1 MAELKITEMQMPG
14 KIEFNYEE
22 LKAELS
28 AKVKTYES
36 MIYTPETMAE
46 GKKDRA
52 NLNRLSKALND
63 ARLQKEREYMQPF
76 NTFKAQVAEIRSI
89 IDRASLSIDKQIK
102 EYEIQQKEA
111 KRHDIAQIFEMGHE
125 VGSIPRWLEMEQVE
139 NPKWLNAT
147 TSMSAIQDEIGE
159 ICDKIKN
166 DLDILAELPE
176 YSFEATEVY
185 KSSLDLGKAMA
196 EGKRLADIQKRKEA
210 EMKARELR
218 EQEQKIL
225 ADKVKGAQKP
235 SDAEIE
241 AFSAQV
247 ENDKAVIEKAKAQGA
262 KRWWVNIRA
271 CVTLEQSKDIKGY
284 FEANGIE
291 YTATTERN

>member
-28 AKVKTYES
+28 AKVES
-36 MIYTPETMAE
+36 YSTIVYTAENMAE
-46 GKKDRA
+46 AKKDRA
-52 NLNRLSKALND
+52 SLNRLSKALND
-63 ARLQKEREYMQPF
+63 ERLKREREFMEPF

-102 EYEIQQKEA
+102 EFEEQQKQA
-111 KRHDIAQIFEMGHE
+111 KKLDIAKIFEMGHE

-159 ICDKIKN
+159 ICEKIKKE
-166 DLDILAELPE
+166 LDILAELPE

-210 EMKARELR
+210 EMKAREQR

-225 ADKVKGAQKP
+225 AEKVNGTQKP
-235 SDAEIE
+235 SDVEIE

-247 ENDKAVIEKAKAQGA
+247 EMTRRQSKKAKAQGV

-271 CVTLEQSKDIKGY
+271 CVTLAEANDLKTY
-284 FEANGIE
+284 FAENGIE
-291 YTATTERN
+291 YTATTER

>member
-1 MAELKITEMQMPG
+1 MELKIEQKNLPEPIT
-14 KIEFNYEE
+14 FNYEE
-22 LKAELS
+22 LKAYLTQQAHDYETAVYTEDS
-28 AKVKTYES
+28 IKQAKV
-36 MIYTPETMAE
+36 
-46 GKKDRA
+46 DRSK
-52 NLNRLSKALND
+52 LNALMRSLND
-63 ARLQKEREYMQPF
+63 ERIRREKLWLEPFQDFKGKIKELIAIIE
-76 NTFKAQVAEIRSI
+76 KASAN
-89 IDRASLSIDKQIK
+89 IDKQIK

-111 KRHDIAQIFEMGHE
+111 KRHEIAKIFEMGHE
-125 VGSIPRWLEMEQVE
+125 VGSIPRWLEFEQVE

-159 ICDKIKN
+159 ICDKIKS

-235 SDAEIE
+235 SDAEIQ
-241 AFSAQV
+241 AFSEQV
-247 ENDKAVIEKAKAQGA
+247 ENDKAAIEKAKAQGV

-271 CVTLEQSKDIKGY
+271 CVTLAEANDLKAY
-284 FEANGIE
+284 FAENGIE
-291 YTATTERN
+291 YTATTER